1 MITIT
6 LPWPPSTNTYWRSRV
21 FRQYRTIKGRRTLV
35 HIPIVYVT
43 HEGKKY
49 RKLVQQRCMQAGL
62 NGKRLT
68 GRLAVVLNLYPPTRR
83 VCDVANYEKA
93 AIDAL
98 EAAQVFVNDSQIDDN
113 RQVRCPVLK
122 GGALVVT
129 IEEIPP
135 MVEQPEQMEI

>member
-1 MITIT
+1 MIEIT
-6 LPWPPSTNTYWRSRV
+6 LPWPPSQNTYYRSVLMGKHVRV
-21 FRQYRTIKGRRTLV
+21 LISKKGRAYRELV
-35 HIPIVYVT
+35 
-43 HEGKKY
+43 G
-49 RKLVQQRCMQAGL
+49 QRCMQAGL

-68 GRLAVVLNLYPPTRR
+68 GRLAVVLYLYPPTRR
-83 VCDVANYEKA
+83 ECDVANYEKA

-135 MVEQPEQMEI
+135 MVEQPEQLEITEAPRRK